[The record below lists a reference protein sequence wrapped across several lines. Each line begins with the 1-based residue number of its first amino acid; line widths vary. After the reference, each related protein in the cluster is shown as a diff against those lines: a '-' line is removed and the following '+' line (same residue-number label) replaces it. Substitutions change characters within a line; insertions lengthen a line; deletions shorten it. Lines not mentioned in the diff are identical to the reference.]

1 MWWCRMGTGYRADMS
16 QPISMSAGGPP
27 ETVLPPEP
35 SDVRHV
41 VDQAWKSAAGSTA
54 MSSDAEDLVQRAPRS
69 SAAWAAV
76 GICTSSTVGRY
87 AAFRVGYHRGL
98 DALRA
103 NGWRG
108 SGFVRWEHPGNVG
121 FLRCLLGLAVM
132 AAHIGEMDEAT
143 RCEQFLLQL
152 DPRGVP
158 DDERARIVEALQ
170 P

>member
-1 MWWCRMGTGYRADMS
+1 MS

-27 ETVLPPEP
+27 ETVLPPE
-35 SDVRHV
+35 STEIRHL
-41 VDQAWKSAAGSTA
+41 VDQVWKSATD
-54 MSSDAEDLVQRAPRS
+54 SSSLLSEAELLVQKSPRS

-76 GICTSSTVGRY
+76 GVCTTSTIGKY

-108 SGFVRWEHPGNVG
+108 SGFVRWTEAGNVG

-132 AAHIGEMDEAT
+132 AHHIGEDDEAT

-158 DDERARIVEALQ
+158 AEERTRISASLGS
-170 P
+170 

>member
-1 MWWCRMGTGYRADMS
+1 MS

-35 SDVRHV
+35 SDIRHV
-41 VDQAWKSAAGSTA
+41 VDQAWKGSAPMGEV
-54 MSSDAEDLVQRAPRS
+54 EDLVKRLPRS

-76 GICTSSTVGRY
+76 GISTTSIVARY

-108 SGFVRWEHPGNVG
+108 SGFVRWSQPGNVG

-132 AAHIGEMDEAT
+132 AGHIGEDDEAT

-158 DDERARIVEALQ
+158 SDERARIVDSL
-170 P
+170 PSR

>member
-1 MWWCRMGTGYRADMS
+1 
-16 QPISMSAGGPP
+16 MSAGGPP

-35 SDVRHV
+35 NEIRHV
-41 VDQAWKSAAGSTA
+41 FDQAWRGSASVEEVE
-54 MSSDAEDLVQRAPRS
+54 SLVQRVPRS

-76 GICTSSTVGRY
+76 GICATSTIARY

-108 SGFVRWEHPGNVG
+108 SGFVRWDHPGNVG

-132 AAHIGEMDEAT
+132 AAHIGENDEAT

-158 DDERARIVEALQ
+158 DDERARIVGALQ
-170 P
+170 A

>member
-1 MWWCRMGTGYRADMS
+1 MS

-35 SDVRHV
+35 NEIRHL
-41 VDQAWKSAAGSTA
+41 VDQVWNAPSPGETMLADT
-54 MSSDAEDLVQRAPRS
+54 ELLVQRAPRS

-76 GICTSSTVGRY
+76 GLCSSSTIARY

-98 DALRA
+98 DSLRA

-108 SGFVRWEHPGNVG
+108 SGFVRWDKAGNVG

-132 AAHIGEMDEAT
+132 AAHIGEDDEAT

-158 DDERARIVEALQ
+158 ESERARIVGVIR
-170 P
+170 

>member
-1 MWWCRMGTGYRADMS
+1 MS

-35 SDVRHV
+35 IEIRHL
-41 VDQAWKSAAGSTA
+41 VDQVWRSAADARSLLA
-54 MSSDAEDLVQRAPRS
+54 DAELLVQRAPRS

-76 GICTSSTVGRY
+76 GACTTSTIAKY
-87 AAFRVGYHRGL
+87 ASFRVGYHRGL

-108 SGFVRWEHPGNVG
+108 SGFVRWTEPGNVG

-132 AAHIGEMDEAT
+132 ARHIDEDDEAA
-143 RCEQFLLQL
+143 RCEQFLIQL

-158 DDERARIVEALQ
+158 EEERARISGSLGT
-170 P
+170 

>member
-1 MWWCRMGTGYRADMS
+1 MS

-35 SDVRHV
+35 NEIRHL
-41 VDQAWKSAAGSTA
+41 VDQVWKSTA
-54 MSSDAEDLVQRAPRS
+54 DTSGMLAEAESLVQSAPRS

-76 GICTSSTVGRY
+76 GICTTSTVARY

-108 SGFVRWEHPGNVG
+108 SGFVRWTHPGNVG
-121 FLRCLLGLAVM
+121 FLRCLLGLAMM
-132 AAHIGEMDEAT
+132 AGHIGEDDEAT

-158 DDERARIVEALQ
+158 SDERARIAGALQ
-170 P
+170 Q